1 VFLALVK
8 HLEEHQ
14 NTLRSSGKITT
25 IVYHY
30 ILTGDEPAIPGHSN
44 IYSAVK
50 RPALRPVVTD
60 LPGIRSAFCFRVA
73 GETTLAYR
81 ELSCRCSKCLARLWN
96 ECKNED
102 AGEWKRVDM
111 TLKAA
116 SQVSKTRGLR
126 TTMSMSRVKLAK
138 AAQPGECIAME
149 SADDEEGFR
158 WWLAK
163 AEGPAVQY
171 TGRKKTENGVTFVD
185 GGYYISL
192 RYYERF
198 PPSSPDTFKLSA
210 KVWTENAEGLIS
222 RQVAVSD
229 ASVRRF
235 ARGNAFSLA
244 SLLPLIVTMDDAERT
259 RLDAC
264 PHCNMGS

>member
-1 VFLALVK
+1 M
-8 HLEEHQ
+8 EES
-14 NTLRSSGKITT
+14 RYDAESG
-25 IVYHY
+25 
-30 ILTGDEPAIPGHSN
+30 
-44 IYSAVK
+44 
-50 RPALRPVVTD
+50 
-60 LPGIRSAFCFRVA
+60 LPSF
-73 GETTLAYR
+73 
-81 ELSCRCSKCLARLWN
+81 
-96 ECKNED
+96 
-102 AGEWKRVDM
+102 
-111 TLKAA
+111 
-116 SQVSKTRGLR
+116 KTRGRR
-126 TTMSMSRVKLAK
+126 TTISMDRIKLAK

-229 ASVRRF
+229 ASFRRS
-235 ARGNAFSLA
+235 ARGNASSLP
-244 SLLPLIVTMDDAERT
+244 SPLPLIVTMDDAERT
-259 RLDAC
+259 RLDDL
-264 PHCNMGS
+264 PTL

>member
-1 VFLALVK
+1 M
-8 HLEEHQ
+8 
-14 NTLRSSGKITT
+14 TM
-25 IVYHY
+25 
-30 ILTGDEPAIPGHSN
+30 D
-44 IYSAVK
+44 
-50 RPALRPVVTD
+50 
-60 LPGIRSAFCFRVA
+60 RV
-73 GETTLAYR
+73 
-81 ELSCRCSKCLARLWN
+81 N
-96 ECKNED
+96 
-102 AGEWKRVDM
+102 
-111 TLKAA
+111 
-116 SQVSKTRGLR
+116 
-126 TTMSMSRVKLAK
+126 LAK

-229 ASVRRF
+229 ASVRRSV
-235 ARGNAFSLA
+235 RGNASSLA
-244 SLLPLIVTMDDAERT
+244 TPLPLIVTMDDAERT
-259 RLDAC
+259 RLDDL
-264 PHCNMGS
+264 PTL